1 MRIAVVVGAVALAA
15 GCSSGSNHSV
25 LHQGIGPGSSG
36 KVVVISDH
44 QARQAGRSTRFSWHK
59 GLEERAQEHPHQKF
73 ENPARS
79 EFRHRLRE
87 LARDHG
93 FTVISARVLR
103 PRQDA
108 PMVVVETTRYREL
121 ARSTPSILRALNPK
135 DRGGDGEGWH
145 YEGFYWEA
153 RDERGVP
160 FLVASTLT
168 RGQAEGQQWARSE
181 ALYPFQHG

>member
-1 MRIAVVVGAVALAA
+1 MR
-15 GCSSGSNHSV
+15 SSW
-25 LHQGIGPGSSG
+25 
-36 KVVVISDH
+36 
-44 QARQAGRSTRFSWHK
+44 RR
-59 GLEERAQEHPHQKF
+59 GLEQRAREHTRGQF
-73 ENPARS
+73 DNPSRS

-87 LARDHG
+87 LAHDHG

-108 PMVVVETTRYREL
+108 PMVVVRTTHYGEL
-121 ARSTPSILRALNPK
+121 ARSTASILQALNPK
-135 DRGGDGEGWH
+135 DPGGDGEGWH

-168 RGQAEGQQWARSE
+168 RGQVEGRQWARSE
-181 ALYPFQHG
+181 ALFPFSHG